1 MGKGQNVSPRSEKSC
16 ERQSL
21 LPDREADAACR
32 HVFVHGTCTL
42 CLPGSW
48 LETNR
53 EAELLLGRGALLASE
68 GSAPAG

>member
-1 MGKGQNVSPRSEKSC
+1 MSVLDLKRAANGSPFCRA
-16 ERQSL
+16 
-21 LPDREADAACR
+21 READAACR